1 MFRLSRMQSTKDKI
15 KQATYELL
23 ASKGYSLISMR
34 DIAQR
39 AGTVVGQ
46 LTYHYR
52 TKECLMEN
60 VLDDFSKAF
69 LEKLNEK
76 TKNSKDKVKEIK
88 LYFKNIYDE
97 ENDTYRILYD
107 FIAQSLWNKKIK
119 ERVNNF
125 LGKLTSF
132 IENAYEDQG
141 LSVKNA
147 TEKARELV
155 SLILGNN
162 ILKITNVV
170 G

>member
-1 MFRLSRMQSTKDKI
+1 MTEANALKGKI
-15 KQATYELL
+15 DA
-23 ASKGYSLISMR
+23 
-34 DIAQR
+34 
-39 AGTVVGQ
+39 
-46 LTYHYR
+46 
-52 TKECLMEN
+52 
-60 VLDDFSKAF
+60 FKAE